1 MAGITINGNT
11 INPAVV
17 AGVPQTAKGTNFIL
31 IQSKEQDLS
40 LEQKLELEDDFHVDI
55 QEYVAK
61 RTYLCR
67 YEKEDLEVLRKLDYI
82 KGVTIYLREFKSTN
96 SLKSAV
102 KNEDHQTEYKVDC
115 VLHDKPNTDVEEM
128 AKYIAQAAQVDLK
141 ELEITPTT
149 IRLTVHQ
156 DRLPELVKLDS
167 VNRIEEVHPV
177 ELLNHDARET
187 LNVDEMILSTPYEGK
202 GQTICVA
209 DSGFDQG
216 KVMDDI
222 NIKVHPAFP
231 DRVELL
237 ESFWSPDDYTD
248 KIGHG
253 THVCASICGTGIYKD
268 GNISI
273 RGTAPGAKLI
283 VQNMTKW
290 DTEWKRWGIE
300 VPGDLFTN
308 LFEKPYDLGV
318 RIHSNSW
325 STSWKKDQGQADYEQ
340 KATRLD
346 QFVYEHQ
353 DFIVL
358 VAAGNHGKEA
368 TKNTGHIGA
377 ASAAKNCITVGATG
391 SKRLNNGERW
401 RLNVDEG
408 HRGIEQTAQ
417 FSSRG
422 PTKPD
427 KDGLGGRIKPDV
439 VAPGVAILSAA
450 SRALA
455 SDSVAR
461 TRYGKSFDPD
471 WLFMSGTSMSTPLV
485 AGCVALL
492 REALQEHGK
501 QHPSAALVKALL
513 VNGAEN
519 FSQAIAP
526 GLGYDYE
533 QGFGRVDVQR
543 SIAAV
548 RELAFIDGGNNLENT
563 RFDVPALCQITE
575 AERQWESTE
584 IPVPRGRNRIVVTL
598 AYPDVAGS
606 LLQHDLNLIVQSAG
620 TERHGNM
627 GKGDGFDH
635 TNNVEKVIWD
645 NVPGS
650 TFKVTVKVYNNTKP
664 RETAPFAVTAIYN
677 ASIVVWDPY
686 NSSIQRIV
694 SIPGISHSGL
704 EASDK
709 RLSGTVID
717 STNDVLSAV
726 VQADEFFL
734 SGGNDVSGDNFVVK
748 VDLNTFAIKKI
759 NLTTTTKGQ
768 YGAFIDVDDGRSG
781 DLYVNGGYPSSI
793 LHVDRSDR
801 VSPFYVR
808 EPTTAPR
815 PFGFGGVVRVG
826 DNLIVSDNTN
836 HQLVRLSLHSG
847 NSSPVVI
854 PQTNYH
860 NFSVGGSLSL
870 PHRYG
875 GKVLLMAE
883 DILAKNTIGVSVFS
897 SMDGW
902 KKAKFVGFIES
913 IDRKLEPASVATS
926 QTTAREIGDRIYS
939 SVLFYDNK
947 INPSMAGNRT
957 DFALRDITDSVDSL
971 LQANGF
977 NM

>member
-11 INPAVV
+11 INPAAVP
-17 AGVPQTAKGTNFIL
+17 GVPQTAEGTNFIL
-31 IQSKEQDLS
+31 IQSKDVDLS
-40 LEQKLELEDDFHVDI
+40 LEQKLQLEYHFSVEI

-61 RTYLCR
+61 NTYLCR
-67 YEKEDLEVLRKLDYI
+67 YEEEDLEGLRKLDYV
-82 KGVTIYLREFKSTN
+82 KSVTIYLREFKSTS

-102 KNEDHQTEYKVDC
+102 KNDHHQTEYKVDC
-115 VLHDKPNTDVEEM
+115 VLHDKPNADSEEM
-128 AKYIAQAAQVDLK
+128 AKHIAHAAQVDLK
-141 ELEITPTT
+141 ELQITPTT

-167 VNRIEEVHPV
+167 VNRIEEVHPI

-187 LNVDEMILSTPYEGK
+187 LNIDKMILSIPYEGK

-216 KVMDDI
+216 KVVDDLST
-222 NIKVHPAFP
+222 KVHPAFP

-237 ESFWSPDDYTD
+237 ESFWYPDDYTD

-253 THVCASICGTGIYKD
+253 THVCASICGTGVYKD
-268 GNISI
+268 YEEGDTSI
-273 RGTAPGAKLI
+273 RGTAPAAKLV

-290 DTEWKRWGIE
+290 NTEWKRWGIE
-300 VPGDLFTN
+300 APDDLFTK
-308 LFEKPYDLGV
+308 LFEKPYGLGV

-353 DFIVL
+353 DFVVL
-358 VAAGNHGKEA
+358 VAAGNHGKEM
-368 TKNTGHIGA
+368 TQNTGHIGA

-391 SKRLNNGERW
+391 SKRSNNGER
-401 RLNVDEG
+401 RRKSDDDG
-408 HRGIEQTAQ
+408 HRGIGQTAR

-427 KDGLGGRIKPDV
+427 KDGLGARIKPDV
-439 VAPGVAILSAA
+439 VAPGIAILSAA

-455 SDSVAR
+455 SDNIAR
-461 TRYGKSFDPD
+461 TRYGKSLDPD

-563 RFDVPALCQITE
+563 KFDVPALRQITKQ
-575 AERQWESTE
+575 ERQWESAE
-584 IPVPRGRNRIVVTL
+584 IALPSGRNRVIVTL
-598 AYPDVAGS
+598 AYPDVAGG

-620 TERHGNM
+620 AERHGNM

-650 TFKVTVKVYNNTKP
+650 TFKVVVKVHNITRP
-664 RETAPFAVTAIYN
+664 RDPAPFAVSWY
-677 ASIVVWDPY
+677 
-686 NSSIQRIV
+686 
-694 SIPGISHSGL
+694 IP
-704 EASDK
+704 
-709 RLSGTVID
+709 T
-717 STNDVLSAV
+717 
-726 VQADEFFL
+726 
-734 SGGNDVSGDNFVVK
+734 
-748 VDLNTFAIKKI
+748 
-759 NLTTTTKGQ
+759 
-768 YGAFIDVDDGRSG
+768 
-781 DLYVNGGYPSSI
+781 
-793 LHVDRSDR
+793 
-801 VSPFYVR
+801 
-808 EPTTAPR
+808 
-815 PFGFGGVVRVG
+815 
-826 DNLIVSDNTN
+826 
-836 HQLVRLSLHSG
+836 
-847 NSSPVVI
+847 
-854 PQTNYH
+854 
-860 NFSVGGSLSL
+860 
-870 PHRYG
+870 
-875 GKVLLMAE
+875 
-883 DILAKNTIGVSVFS
+883 LAKI
-897 SMDGW
+897 
-902 KKAKFVGFIES
+902 
-913 IDRKLEPASVATS
+913 
-926 QTTAREIGDRIYS
+926 
-939 SVLFYDNK
+939 
-947 INPSMAGNRT
+947 
-957 DFALRDITDSVDSL
+957 
-971 LQANGF
+971 
-977 NM
+977 